1 MGNVATKERPRSN
14 SVSYMVYQEQQQQQ
28 LSNSNRPRTRSVPDP
43 LANTA
48 SLSRQHRKSKKKREE
63 PQPPFRLT
71 FNPLETVDGGYLQPH
86 GVYSGA
92 HDFDYPIV
100 RKLIL
105 DRRLAPFYKGLQDY
119 KKTWTDAELLEAIKS
134 SPLPASDSTPTDIAL
149 RNSLNDK
156 KSSQLASGSSIKSN
170 SSSSDNVSAN
180 TIKPTSSD
188 YVISDAELIA
198 LYRDVIECPI
208 CFLFYSNRL
217 NLTRCCEQPICTECF
232 VQIQRKPPHYPEE
245 DEDEEVSGTLDEQE
259 ARNQLKQMEK
269 ELISV
274 PACCPFCLTP
284 EMGITYTPPRVRT
297 GLASAKG
304 KLLSIVNESTL
315 SSDSIAIADDDKISG
330 EENMLM
336 SSSLDTPSPLLERRG
351 SLAATNPEVVTTDQ
365 IRPEWALRL
374 AAARAY
380 TARKSA
386 TASAIHASAFNPQAL
401 ANRDDS
407 RSGSSS
413 SGTSASAGASRRAT
427 RSMVVDVNPRLQE
440 LEEMMLMEA
449 IRLSMLEEERRTT
462 NSVTTAGTSSAATNN
477 TRSAGRIHNE

>member
-1 MGNVATKERPRSN
+1 MGNVATKERSRSN
-14 SVSYMVYQEQQQQQ
+14 SVSYLVYQEQQQQQ

-43 LANTA
+43 LTNTA

-71 FNPLETVDGGYLQPH
+71 FNPLEAVDGGYLQPH

-100 RKLIL
+100 RKLML

-119 KKTWTDAELLEAIKS
+119 KKKWTNAELLEAVKG
-134 SPLPASDSTPTDIAL
+134 SPLPSSDSSPADIAL
-149 RNSLNDK
+149 KNGINDRK
-156 KSSQLASGSSIKSN
+156 LSHVASGSSIKSN
-170 SSSSDNVSAN
+170 SSSSNNVSVN
-180 TIKPTSSD
+180 TTTPPSSD
-188 YVISDAELIA
+188 CVISDAELIA

-208 CFLFYSNRL
+208 CFLFYPNRL

-245 DEDEEVSGTLDEQE
+245 DEEFSGTLDERE
-259 ARNQLKQMEK
+259 AHNQQKQMEK

-274 PACCPFCLTP
+274 PACCPFCMTP

-315 SSDSIAIADDDKISG
+315 SSDSIAITDDDKISG
-330 EENMLM
+330 EENVLV
-336 SSSLDTPSPLLERRG
+336 SSNQDRPATSLERRG

-386 TASAIHASAFNPQAL
+386 TASAIHASAFNSQAL
-401 ANRDDS
+401 ANQGDS

-413 SGTSASAGASRRAT
+413 SGTSAGAGASRRAT

-462 NSVTTAGTSSAATNN
+462 NTVTTAGTNSAATSN
-477 TRSAGRIHNE
+477 TRSAGRVHNE